1 MALIQLSPQLREIGD
16 KKIAEFHDK
25 ITKEAGL
32 KKYDLY
38 LQAKQLNEEYNLG
51 LSDNWLYDNLMSGGV
66 RYEDAQSRYENTV
79 LKAVEEKKKKYAVPT
94 SDVPLPSTAA
104 ENDSNILLWILL
116 PVAALVI
123 RKMFGTKNT
132 NTKRRKR

>member
-1 MALIQLSPQLREIGD
+1 MALLNYQQVREIG
-16 KKIAEFHDK
+16 AEKRAEIHDQ
-25 ITKEAGL
+25 ITKQAEQW
-32 KKYDLY
+32 KYDLY

-51 LSDNWLYDNLMSGGV
+51 LSEDWLYDNLLAEWV
-66 RYEDAQSRYENTV
+66 QYENAKSRYENTV
-79 LKAVEEKKKKYAVPT
+79 LKAVEEKKKKYGVPT

-116 PVAALVI
+116 PVAALAI
-123 RKMFGTKNT
+123 RKMFGAKNT

>member
-1 MALIQLSPQLREIGD
+1 MALINDKQLREIGA
-16 KKIAEFHDK
+16 KKIAEIHDQ
-25 ITKEAGL
+25 ITKEAEQM
-32 KKYDLY
+32 KYDLY

-51 LSDNWLYDNLMSGGV
+51 LSEDWLYDNLLAEWV
-66 RYEDAQSRYENTV
+66 QYENAKSRFENTV

-94 SDVPLPSTAA
+94 SDVTLPSTAA

-116 PVAALVI
+116 PVAALAI
-123 RKMFGTKNT
+123 RKMFGAKNT